1 MVAETV
7 GLHSPKLQKPKSL
20 NSETRSRP
28 MARSVKTTSLAILLT
43 IFCLLLF
50 SNLVFLAYSS
60 GGSKVTTFHY
70 NGGFGPRLFDVD
82 VHFSW
87 DSDTWLLNENHEV
100 GFTIEIKNINPDV
113 DNLTLSVNKVYVR
126 LKSQD
131 LYHDTEEIL
140 SQDLSNQITTLVWLQ
155 FKTLIL
161 NNPQSFSYT
170 VRAPEPYQSVSKDE
184 SVKLYYMIDIVGNY
198 HFKGSSEEGSGSIGG
213 GPFLS
218 NEGGIFGGVED
229 PVWITIKGVP
239 PQFPWIYVAIGIVI
253 VICASAITTALIIR
267 RNRLKKRTVTTPPP
281 PSPLSTR
288 YSGFSHFYQ
297 PRRIENES

>member
-1 MVAETV
+1 MIHARQT
-7 GLHSPKLQKPKSL
+7 PKTELLKFWNTKRPKGRL
-20 NSETRSRP
+20 
-28 MARSVKTTSLAILLT
+28 VKTLNLVILPTVLCSSILL
-43 IFCLLLF
+43 

-70 NGGFGPRLFDVD
+70 NGLLGPRLFDVD

-87 DSDTWLLNENHEV
+87 DGDTWLLEENHEV
-100 GFTIEIKNINPDV
+100 GFTIEIKDINPNV
-113 DNLTLSVNKVYVR
+113 ENLTLSVNRIYVR

-140 SQDLSNQITTLVWLQ
+140 SQDLSNQITTLVWVQ

-170 VRAPEPYQSVSKDE
+170 VQAPEPYQSVSQDE
-184 SVKLYYMIDIVGNY
+184 SVKLYYVIDLVGHY
-198 HFKGSSEEGSGSIGG
+198 YYKETSTSGSGGIGG

-239 PQFPWIYVAIGIVI
+239 LPFPWTYVAVGILI
-253 VICASAITTALIIR
+253 VAGASAITVALLVGR
-267 RNRLKKRTVTTPPP
+267 KKLKKSTPKTPPP
-281 PSPLSTR
+281 PPPSLPTELI
-288 YSGFSHFYQ
+288 GHWKGKK
-297 PRRIENES
+297 

>member
-1 MVAETV
+1 M
-7 GLHSPKLQKPKSL
+7 
-20 NSETRSRP
+20 
-28 MARSVKTTSLAILLT
+28 KTPNLVILFTL
-43 IFCLLLF
+43 FYLLLF

-70 NGGFGPRLFDVD
+70 NGLLGPRLFDVD

-87 DSDTWLLNENHEV
+87 DSDTWLLKENHEV
-100 GFTIEIKNINPDV
+100 GFTIEIKDINPNV
-113 DNLTLSVNKVYVR
+113 ENLTLSVNKIYVR

-140 SQDLSNQITTLVWLQ
+140 SQDLSNQITTLVWVQL
-155 FKTLIL
+155 KTLIL

-170 VRAPEPYQSVSKDE
+170 VHAPEPYKSVSQDE
-184 SVKLYYMIDIVGNY
+184 SVKLYYMIDLVGY
-198 HFKGSSEEGSGSIGG
+198 YYYRETSAQGSGPIGG

-229 PVWITIKGVP
+229 PVWVTIKGVP
-239 PQFPWIYVAIGIVI
+239 PQFPWTYVAIGIAI

-267 RNRLKKRTVTTPPP
+267 RNRLKKRTVTTPTP

-288 YSGFSHFYQ
+288 HSGFSHFYR
-297 PRRIENES
+297 PRRIGNES

>member
-1 MVAETV
+1 M
-7 GLHSPKLQKPKSL
+7 
-20 NSETRSRP
+20 
-28 MARSVKTTSLAILLT
+28 KTTNLAILLT
-43 IFCLLLF
+43 IFSLLLF

-87 DSDTWLLNENHEV
+87 NSDTWRLNENHEV
-100 GFTIEIKNINPDV
+100 SFTIEIKNINPDV

-126 LKSQD
+126 LKSQG

-140 SQDLSNQITTLVWLQ
+140 SQDLSNQITTLVWMQ

-170 VRAPEPYQSVSKDE
+170 VHAPEPYPSVSQDE
-184 SVKLYYMIDIVGNY
+184 SVKLYYMIDIVGKY
-198 HFKGSSEEGSGSIGG
+198 YFKGSSEEGSGSIGG

-239 PQFPWIYVAIGIVI
+239 PQFPWFYLAIGIAV
-253 VICASAITTALIIR
+253 VVCALAITTGLVIR
-267 RNRLKKRTVTTPPP
+267 RNRSKKKTLTTLPPP
-281 PSPLSTR
+281 PSPTK
-288 YSGFSHFYQ
+288 YSVYCQ
-297 PRRIENES
+297 RRRSRNES